1 MLNHFTFNGHSTGEL
16 GLLVSGINIYGSPS
30 RVVEKVNIP
39 YRSGDLLIDTGAYT
53 NYMLTYTVDI
63 MDNTKATAEAI
74 SKWLLGSK
82 GYCELTDTYN
92 PEIYRVASYYN
103 QLDYTL
109 SALYRYGKAT
119 ITFDCKPQ
127 KYLTANQPVTLSPTT
142 SEATSYSLSTPA
154 MPLPITLEGNTTQKT
169 MSGKNLLQ
177 ITQASGTSAGV
188 AYTMNSNGSVT
199 ISGTATATSLYRLG
213 HFTLTSGVTYA
224 LSGNNSIVQMS
235 LRDSTGG
242 TVYSNNTA
250 TYTPSADVDAWYF
263 YRVVNGQT
271 VNATLFPQVEKGST
285 PTAYEPYCG
294 GIPSPNPDYPQ
305 EIHSVSGD
313 NEIRVVGKNLF
324 NFNQWANDIGM
335 MRGTKTVS
343 SNSITLT
350 ATSNDCYTVYGYDSK
365 LVPIVVQP
373 NTTYTLTWKANNN
386 NDGILYLFDGT
397 DRNHALVN
405 ANNKTT
411 KSVTFNTGSS
421 TSIAYRF
428 GVVYSGQSITYYD
441 IQLEKGTATTFEAY
455 KAQVYPINLPVQNL
469 WDNSIQPTNLI
480 NSTYVNGVLT
490 FNPLTSSI
498 NQFIV
503 PYTLK
508 TGETYSVSFD
518 AYTNSGTSTIMFD
531 GQPDSAT
538 STGHFN
544 DGSFTVNTTK
554 ARYKYESKIAP
565 SGLNALRFYRTGT
578 PSNSVYISNIQLEV
592 GSKANSYTPY
602 GVAPIELNALGTYK
616 DYFHKTDGKWYLHK
630 AFEKADLGSLTWAR
644 RTTNI
649 FSSSLPTSANVSG
662 DVGSFMSNYFIVEY
676 AVGYAA
682 TNPNKV
688 AMYKASSTT
697 STTTIY
703 LNLSSVDT
711 VADLTTWFSTNAT
724 ELVYPLATPT
734 ETEITDATLI
744 SQLNA
749 LSKAKTYDG
758 ATNIVQDGN
767 DAEFTF
773 KLPVPAE
780 ISSEYFGEPIITVNE
795 VGTIVW
801 NDSLIKVN
809 SAPVTINSQT
819 LQCYYYS
826 ENKNNDVEINE
837 FPKYEQGENYIG
849 STMALTVVP
858 NYWKL

>member
-1 MLNHFTFNGHSTGEL
+1 MLSHFTFNGHSTSEL

-30 RVVEKVNIP
+30 RIVEKVTIP

-127 KYLTANQPVTLSPTT
+127 KYLTANQPVSLSSTLS
-142 SEATSYSLSTPA
+142 EETSYSLSTPA
-154 MPLPITLEGNTTQKT
+154 MPLPLTLEGNTTQNT
-169 MSGKNLLQ
+169 LSGKNLAQLTPQ
-177 ITQASGTSAGV
+177 TRTVNGV
-188 AYTMNSNGSVT
+188 TVT
-199 ISGTATATSLYRLG
+199 IDSNLLVTVNGTATAGGGRLN
-213 HFTLTSGVTYA
+213 FFSDVITLASGTYDFRKVMMSGTA
-224 LSGNNSIVQMS
+224 QVPPYLSNS
-235 LRDSTGG
+235 ST
-242 TVYSNNTA
+242 NTA
-250 TYTPSADVDAWYF
+250 IGWATPDGRPFTVSASTPAKIGFNFENGTTYNEKF
-263 YRVVNGQT
+263 YLQ
-271 VNATLFPQVEKGST
+271 LEQGST

-305 EIHSVSGD
+305 EIHSVKGD
-313 NEIRVVGKNLF
+313 NEIRVVGFNLFDKNAMVKGYYISDGDGNQQWDGGSNSTNFIQVIPSQKYYIKSEATAGRWGAWYDIDKNYISGIVGVNTIFTAPSNAHFMRMTVSRPTTGNPDTFCINVSDTEKNGTYEPYKAQVYPINLPVENLF
-324 NFNQWANDIGM
+324 NFNQWANDIGVT
-335 MRGTKTVS
+335 RGTKTVS
-343 SNSITLT
+343 GNSITLT
-350 ATSNDCYTVYGYDSK
+350 ATSNDCYTQYNNTDAFI
-365 LVPIVVQP
+365 PIPVTP
-373 NTTYTLTWKANNN
+373 NTDYTLSWKANNN
-386 NDGILYLFDGT
+386 NEGLVYLFDGADKT
-397 DRNHALVN
+397 HALAN
-405 ANNKTT
+405 ANNKTA
-411 KSVTFNTGSS
+411 KSVTINTGSL

-428 GVVYSGQSITYYD
+428 GVQTSGQSITYYD
-441 IQLEKGTATTFEAY
+441 IQLE
-455 KAQVYPINLPVQNL
+455 
-469 WDNSIQPTNLI
+469 
-480 NSTYVNGVLT
+480 
-490 FNPLTSSI
+490 
-498 NQFIV
+498 
-503 PYTLK
+503 
-508 TGETYSVSFD
+508 
-518 AYTNSGTSTIMFD
+518 
-531 GQPDSAT
+531 
-538 STGHFN
+538 
-544 DGSFTVNTTK
+544 
-554 ARYKYESKIAP
+554 R
-565 SGLNALRFYRTGT
+565 
-578 PSNSVYISNIQLEV
+578 

-602 GVAPIELNALGTYK
+602 GISPIELNALGNYN

-630 AFEKADLGSLTWAR
+630 ATGTANLGDLEWSNASACAVSTKAWTHSPTLIGTILPSNNATVGNMLSTKFVVAKANEVWAGIDNR
-644 RTTNI
+644 IAVDVNSYVAI
-649 FSSSLPTSANVSG
+649 FS
-662 DVGSFMSNYFIVEY
+662 
-676 AVGYAA
+676 
-682 TNPNKV
+682 
-688 AMYKASSTT
+688 
-697 STTTIY
+697 TTITEY
-703 LNLSSVDT
+703 TATQIKTVLNGTIIVF
-711 VADLTTWFSTNAT
+711 A
-724 ELVYPLATPT
+724 LATPT

-758 ATNIVQDGN
+758 STTIVQEGT
-767 DAEFTF
+767 DAQF
-773 KLPVPAE
+773 KLSMPVPAE
-780 ISSEYFGEPIITVNE
+780 VTSEYKGEPIITVNE

>member
-30 RVVEKVNIP
+30 RIVEKVTIP
-39 YRSGDLLIDTGAYT
+39 YRSGDLIMDTGAYT

-127 KYLTANQPVTLSPTT
+127 KYLTANQPVTLTPTT

-154 MPLPITLEGNTTQKT
+154 MPLPLTLEGNTTQ
-169 MSGKNLLQ
+169 G
-177 ITQASGTSAGV
+177 A
-188 AYTMNSNGSVT
+188 
-199 ISGTATATSLYRLG
+199 
-213 HFTLTSGVTYA
+213 
-224 LSGNNSIVQMS
+224 
-235 LRDSTGG
+235 DP
-242 TVYSNNTA
+242 
-250 TYTPSADVDAWYF
+250 TPDA
-263 YRVVNGQT
+263 
-271 VNATLFPQVEKGST
+271 
-285 PTAYEPYCG
+285 
-294 GIPSPNPDYPQ
+294 PQ

-313 NEIRVVGKNLF
+313 NEIRVVGFNLWDEEWEVGTIGNSGENYNATDRIRGKNYISVTP
-324 NFNQWANDIGM
+324 NATYYYYI
-335 MRGTKTVS
+335 
-343 SNSITLT
+343 NSTYGI
-350 ATSNDCYTVYGYDSK
+350 YTWGYDANK
-365 LVPIVVQP
+365 TYVGRVPSNGYAVSNNTVTIPSNVYFIRIVVQAQYG
-373 NTTYTLTWKANNN
+373 TTYKHDICINVSSS
-386 NDGILYLFDGT
+386 
-397 DRNHALVN
+397 RN
-405 ANNKTT
+405 
-411 KSVTFNTGSS
+411 GE
-421 TSIAYRF
+421 Y
-428 GVVYSGQSITYYD
+428 
-441 IQLEKGTATTFEAY
+441 EPY
-455 KAQVYPINLPVQNL
+455 KAQVYPINLPVENL
-469 WDNSIQPTNLI
+469 YNAGALTQGT
-480 NSTYVNGVLT
+480 TYGITLTVSGGTLT
-490 FNPLTSSI
+490 FNGTATA
-498 NQFIV
+498 NTY
-503 PYTLK
+503 YTIRNTGYSNGTYTFSFNNPVVSTGVHISFRD
-508 TGETYSVSFD
+508 TGESYFAD
-518 AYTNSGTSTIMFD
+518 TNADKVNKIRTITGEPDDILLYISSGTTLS
-531 GQPDSAT
+531 
-538 STGHFN
+538 N
-544 DGSFTVNTTK
+544 
-554 ARYKYESKIAP
+554 YKI
-565 SGLNALRFYRTGT
+565 T
-578 PSNSVYISNIQLEV
+578 PQLEV

-602 GVAPIELNALGTYK
+602 GVAPIELNALSTFK
-616 DYFHKTDGKWYLHK
+616 DYIHKENGKWYLHK
-630 AFEKADLGSLTWAR
+630 AFGKADLGSLTWAR

-676 AVGYAA
+676 AAGYAG

-688 AMYKASSTT
+688 AMYKTSSTT

-749 LSKAKTYDG
+749 LSKAKTYEG

-767 DAEFTF
+767 DAEF
-773 KLPVPAE
+773 KLSMPVPAE
-780 ISSEYFGEPIITVNE
+780 ISSEHFGEPIITVNE
-795 VGTIVW
+795 TGTIVW

-837 FPKYEQGENYIG
+837 FPKYEQGDNYIG

>member
-30 RVVEKVNIP
+30 RIVEKVTIP

-142 SEATSYSLSTPA
+142 SEATSYSLSSPA
-154 MPLPITLEGNTTQKT
+154 MPLPLTLEGNTTQNT
-169 MSGKNLLQ
+169 LSGKNLLPTGLATKTNHGVTATRQ
-177 ITQASGTSAGV
+177 TDGSYLLSGTSDIANDDIYILSGEEYYFTMPTASAYRVMQPTTSGIQLWLAIKRAASGNTVYNNSTFPMNAGDLVIGVFIRV
-188 AYTMNSNGSVT
+188 AT
-199 ISGTATATSLYRLG
+199 SGTNTNG
-213 HFTLTSGVTYA
+213 
-224 LSGNNSIVQMS
+224 IK
-235 LRDSTGG
+235 
-242 TVYSNNTA
+242 VY
-250 TYTPSADVDAWYF
+250 
-263 YRVVNGQT
+263 
-271 VNATLFPQVEKGST
+271 PQIELGST
-285 PTAYEPYCG
+285 STTYEQYCG

-313 NEIRVVGKNLF
+313 NEIRVVGFNVWDEEWEVGTIGNTGENYNATDRIRSKNYIPVIP
-324 NFNQWANDIGM
+324 NATYYYWINSTYGIYTWGYDANKNYVGRIPSNGFAISKSTVTIPADVHYIRFVVQAGYGTVYKHDICIN
-335 MRGTKTVS
+335 VS
-343 SNSITLT
+343 SS
-350 ATSNDCYTVYGYDSK
+350 
-365 LVPIVVQP
+365 
-373 NTTYTLTWKANNN
+373 
-386 NDGILYLFDGT
+386 
-397 DRNHALVN
+397 RN
-405 ANNKTT
+405 
-411 KSVTFNTGSS
+411 GE
-421 TSIAYRF
+421 Y
-428 GVVYSGQSITYYD
+428 
-441 IQLEKGTATTFEAY
+441 EPY

-469 WDNSIQPTNLI
+469 YNAGALTQGTTNGITLTV
-480 NSTYVNGVLT
+480 SGGTLT
-490 FNPLTSSI
+490 FNGTATATTY
-498 NQFIV
+498 
-503 PYTLK
+503 YTIYNTGYSNRTYTFSYNNSTVNSGVRISFMDAGGTYYGDIPADTVNK
-508 TGETYSVSFD
+508 TGTVTCSPNNLVLYI
-518 AYTNSGTSTIMFD
+518 NSGTTLTNF
-531 GQPDSAT
+531 
-538 STGHFN
+538 
-544 DGSFTVNTTK
+544 
-554 ARYKYESKIAP
+554 KI
-565 SGLNALRFYRTGT
+565 T
-578 PSNSVYISNIQLEV
+578 PQLEV

-602 GVAPIELNALGTYK
+602 GVAPIELNGLSTFKDYIHKENGKWWVHKATNKATLTGSNSEGWQLNSSGTYTK
-616 DYFHKTDGKWYLHK
+616 YQWS
-630 AFEKADLGSLTWAR
+630 AA
-644 RTTNI
+644 
-649 FSSSLPTSANVSG
+649 LPDKYNVVNTSIC
-662 DVGSFMSNYFIVEY
+662 SNYFTQITVSQGDAKNVIGIAYGVYPSYSLQIV
-676 AVGYAA
+676 
-682 TNPNKV
+682 
-688 AMYKASSTT
+688 SSI
-697 STTTIY
+697 STLAEWKTW
-703 LNLSSVDT
+703 LSTHNTDVI
-711 VADLTTWFSTNAT
+711 
-724 ELVYPLATPT
+724 YPLATPT

-767 DAEFTF
+767 DAEFTI

-826 ENKNNDVEINE
+826 ENKNNDVEIND